1 MSQHL
6 DDDRIS
12 AMVDGRGDPDALAH
26 VIDCVDCRRRIA
38 AVSQL
43 VEDPQVAS
51 EIDALTRTTTTRRLW
66 TRKPAFAFAGLA
78 AAAVATIVL
87 LNPSRSL
94 VTPKETDS
102 AVHREAAI
110 TTAAAPRVLSQG
122 RLTTDSL
129 RWTSVSKA
137 DLYRLRIWDR
147 AGNVLW
153 TTETRDTVL
162 AIPPQLMNKNGLYL
176 LDVKARTGW
185 DRWVSSSFAEFEI
198 RLR

>member
-38 AVSQL
+38 AVSQI

-51 EIDALTRTTTTRRLW
+51 EIDALGSVTGRRPW
-66 TRKPAFAFAGLA
+66 IRKPSFAFAGLA
-78 AAAVATIVL
+78 AAAAATIVL
-87 LNPSRSL
+87 LNPSRSI
-94 VTPKETDS
+94 VSTKESDS

-122 RLTTDSL
+122 RITTDSL

-162 AIPPQLMNKNGLYL
+162 AIPPQLINKNGLYL

-198 RLR
+198 RLH